1 MLILA
6 RKKGQSIIIG
16 KNIKVYVAEVT
27 GETVRL
33 GIDAPVDIEIFRE
46 EIYKGIVEENAS
58 SVTGEKEMQEL
69 ILKKFLPK
77 KQKK

>member
-33 GIDAPVDIEIFRE
+33 GIDAPVDIEVFRE
-46 EIYKGIVEENAS
+46 EIYRGIVEENAS
-58 SVTGEKEMQEL
+58 SLARKKEMQEL
-69 ILKKFLPK
+69 LLKNILPK
-77 KQKK
+77 KQKN